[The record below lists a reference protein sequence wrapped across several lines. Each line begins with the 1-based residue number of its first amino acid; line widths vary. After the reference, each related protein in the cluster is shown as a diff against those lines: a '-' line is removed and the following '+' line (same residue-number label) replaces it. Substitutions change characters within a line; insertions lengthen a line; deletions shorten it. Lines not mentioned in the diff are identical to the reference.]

1 MKKGFTLIEMLAVVI
16 LLGLLALIGTMS
28 VTNILRNNR
37 EKAYQ
42 TQLDNIKNGA
52 KIWATKN
59 MKLLPNNDKESI
71 SLTLLD
77 LKKAG
82 FVVEDLT
89 NPKTE
94 TLFPNDLAITIT
106 KDNNSYKYQVIED
119 SGTSEETEYN
129 ASAPTIILKGLA
141 VDNVLGIA
149 GSASNYVEPG
159 FIAFNKNGETLNAVS
174 VTIKKGENVVS
185 NIPLN
190 IVGNYTITYEVID
203 NGLTT
208 EVKRVV
214 NVDF

>member
-28 VTNILRNNR
+28 VTNILKDNR

-42 TQLDNIKNGA
+42 IQLDGIINSA
-52 KIWATKN
+52 KIWASKN
-59 MKLLPNNDKESI
+59 MKLLPNNDNESI

-82 FVVEDLT
+82 LVVEDLT

-94 TLFPNDLAITIT
+94 TLFPNDLAIAIT
-106 KDNNSYKYQVIED
+106 KDNNSYKYQIFED

-129 ASAPTIILKGLA
+129 TNAPTIILKGLA
-141 VDNVLGIA
+141 VDNVLGS
-149 GSASNYVEPG
+149 GTSGNYTEPG
-159 FIAFNKNGETLNAVS
+159 FIAFNKDGETLNAVS
-174 VTIKKGENVVS
+174 ISIKKGETAIS
-185 NIPLN
+185 DIPLN
-190 IVGNYTITYEVID
+190 VEGEYIITYQVID

>member
-42 TQLDNIKNGA
+42 IQLDGIINSA
-52 KIWATKN
+52 KIWASKN
-59 MKLLPNNDKESI
+59 MKLLPNNDNESI

-82 FVVEDLT
+82 LVVEDLT

-94 TLFPNDLAITIT
+94 TLFPNDLAIAIT
-106 KDNNSYKYQVIED
+106 KDNNSYKYQIFED
-119 SGTSEETEYN
+119 SGTSEEVEYN
-129 ASAPTIILKGLA
+129 TNAPTIILKGLA
-141 VDNVLGIA
+141 VDNVLGS
-149 GSASNYVEPG
+149 GTSGNYVDPG

-174 VTIKKGENVVS
+174 VTIKKGEEVVS

-190 IVGNYTITYEVID
+190 IIGNYTITYQVID

>member
-28 VTNILRNNR
+28 VTSILKDNR

-42 TQLDNIKNGA
+42 IQLDGIINSA
-52 KIWATKN
+52 KIWASKN

-82 FVVEDLT
+82 FVEEDLT

-94 TLFPNDLAITIT
+94 TLFPNDLAIAIT
-106 KDNNSYKYQVIED
+106 KDNNSYKYQIFED

-141 VDNVLGIA
+141 IDNVLGTGLNTYYID
-149 GSASNYVEPG
+149 PG
-159 FIAFNKNGETLNAVS
+159 FIAFSKDNLQLNAVA
-174 VTIKKGENVVS
+174 VTIRQGNNVIS
-185 NIPLN
+185 DIPLN
-190 IVGNYTITYEVID
+190 VEGEYTITYQVID
-203 NGLTT
+203 DGLET
-208 EVKRVV
+208 EVKRIVKV
-214 NVDF
+214 GF